1 MNLRAK
7 TAMVWGAA
15 LLAAACGGGTTP
27 VQPIVPIATATP
39 TPEATP
45 PLILASPTPSP
56 ATQPTP
62 APTAPPC
69 TEGLCEAPTTSTTP
83 PARLTVRL
91 FTVENGTG
99 IFLSNPDPVEPIPVT
114 YSARVDVTGKDEF
127 GNETNG
133 STEPEWHFSDGSAIK
148 VTGNHTHQR
157 RLKVTDEGTVDVWV
171 TQEGVTSNVLTL
183 RLGK

>member
-27 VQPIVPIATATP
+27 VQPIVPLATATP
-39 TPEATP
+39 APEATP
-45 PLILASPTPSP
+45 PLIVASPSPTPSP
-56 ATQPTP
+56 STQPTP
-62 APTAPPC
+62 APC
-69 TEGLCEAPTTSTTP
+69 TVGLCEAPVTSTTP

-99 IFLSNPDPVEPIPVT
+99 IFISNPDPIEPIPVT
-114 YSARVDVTGKDEF
+114 YLARVDVTAKDDL
-127 GNETNG
+127 GYETNG
-133 STEPEWHFSDGSAIK
+133 STEPEWHFSDDSLITI
-148 VTGNHTHQR
+148 TGKHTHQR
-157 RLKVTDEGTVDVWV
+157 RLRVTGEGTVDVWV

-183 RLGK
+183 RLGR

>member
-7 TAMVWGAA
+7 AATVWGAA

-27 VQPIVPIATATP
+27 VQPTVAATPAPEVTAPLIAATP
-39 TPEATP
+39 TP
-45 PLILASPTPSP
+45 SPSP
-56 ATQPTP
+56 STQPTP

-69 TEGLCEAPTTSTTP
+69 TEGLCETPVTSTTP

-99 IFLSNPDPVEPIPVT
+99 LFISNPDPIEPIPVT
-114 YSARVDVTGKDEF
+114 YLARVDVTAKDEL
-127 GNETNG
+127 GYETNG
-133 STEPEWHFSDGSAIK
+133 STEPEWHFSDESLITI
-148 VTGNHTHQR
+148 TGRHTHQR
-157 RLKVTDEGTVDVWV
+157 RLRVTGEGTVDVWV

-183 RLGK
+183 RLGR

>member
-27 VQPIVPIATATP
+27 VQPVVPIATATP
-39 TPEATP
+39 IPETAP
-45 PLILASPTPSP
+45 PLIVASPTPAPSP
-56 ATQPTP
+56 STQPTP
-62 APTAPPC
+62 APC
-69 TEGLCEAPTTSTTP
+69 TEGLCEAPVTSTTP
-83 PARLTVRL
+83 PTRLTVRL

-99 IFLSNPDPVEPIPVT
+99 IFISNPDPAEPIPVT
-114 YSARVDVTGKDEF
+114 YFARVDVTAKDEH
-127 GNETNG
+127 GYETNG
-133 STEPEWHFSDGSAIK
+133 STEPEWHFSDESAIK

-171 TQEGVTSNVLTL
+171 TQEGITSNVLTL
-183 RLGK
+183 RLGR

>member
-15 LLAAACGGGTTP
+15 LMAAACGGGTTP
-27 VQPIVPIATATP
+27 VQPIVPVAAATP
-39 TPEATP
+39 TPEAPP
-45 PLILASPTPSP
+45 PLIVATPTPSP

-62 APTAPPC
+62 APTAAPC
-69 TEGLCEAPTTSTTP
+69 TEGLCETPVTSTTP

-99 IFLSNPDPVEPIPVT
+99 IFLSNPDPFEPIPVT
-114 YSARVDVTGKDEF
+114 YFARVDVTGKDEF
-127 GNETNG
+127 GYETNG
-133 STEPEWHFSDGSAIK
+133 STEPAWHFSDESLIK

-157 RLKVTDEGTVDVWV
+157 RLKVTGEGTVDVWV
-171 TQEGVTSNVLTL
+171 TQEGVKSNVLTL
-183 RLGK
+183 RLGR

>member
-27 VQPIVPIATATP
+27 VQPTVTATPVPEVTAPLIAATP
-39 TPEATP
+39 TPSPSTQATP
-45 PLILASPTPSP
+45 T
-56 ATQPTP
+56 
-62 APTAPPC
+62 PTATPC
-69 TEGLCEAPTTSTTP
+69 TEGLCEAPVTSTTP
-83 PARLTVRL
+83 PTRLTVRL

-99 IFLSNPDPVEPIPVT
+99 IFISNPDPGEPIPVT
-114 YSARVDVTGKDEF
+114 YLARVDVTAKDDL
-127 GNETNG
+127 GYETNG
-133 STEPEWHFSDGSAIK
+133 STEPAWHFSDDSLITI
-148 VTGNHTHQR
+148 TGKHTHQR
-157 RLKVTDEGTVDVWV
+157 RLRVTGEGTVDVWV

>member
-15 LLAAACGGGTTP
+15 LLAAACGCGTTP
-27 VQPIVPIATATP
+27 VQPIVPVATATP
-39 TPEATP
+39 TPEAPP
-45 PLILASPTPSP
+45 PLILATPTPSP
-56 ATQPTP
+56 STQPTP

-69 TEGLCEAPTTSTTP
+69 TEGLCEAPVTSTTP

-99 IFLSNPDPVEPIPVT
+99 IFISNPDPIEPIPVT
-114 YSARVDVTGKDEF
+114 YLARVDVTAKDEL
-127 GNETNG
+127 GYETNG
-133 STEPEWHFSDGSAIK
+133 STEPEWHFSDESLIK

-157 RLKVTDEGTVDVWV
+157 RLKVTGEGTVDVWV

-183 RLGK
+183 RLGR